1 MRGKERGRKSPPD
14 SLSPEEKLLWS
25 QAMRDAKAL
34 PRGKRPAQKARP
46 EKPAAAQATPGQTS
60 PSARPAAPPPAAR
73 KTNTPPP
80 LTAGAA
86 ADIDRR
92 TAERLKRGQMP
103 VEASLDLHGHTQ
115 AEAHGE
121 LSAFLAAAHAAG
133 RRCVL
138 VVTGKGAR
146 RTGGGVLR
154 AEVPKWL
161 NEPANRARIVAFAG
175 ARPQHGG
182 GGALYVLLRR
192 RRDE

>member
-1 MRGKERGRKSPPD
+1 MSGKERGRKSPP
-14 SLSPEEKLLWS
+14 SGLSAEEKLLWA

-34 PRGKRPAQKARP
+34 PGAKRPAPKPAPKAPVAAASTPAQQR
-46 EKPAAAQATPGQTS
+46 PAAA
-60 PSARPAAPPPAAR
+60 PSATAKKP
-73 KTNTPPP
+73 TTPPP
-80 LTAGAA
+80 LAAGAVV
-86 ADIDRR
+86 DVDRR

-103 VEASLDLHGHTQ
+103 VEATLDLHGHTQ

-121 LSAFLAAAHAAG
+121 LNAFLADAHAAG

-138 VVTGKGAR
+138 IVTGKGAR
-146 RTGGGVLR
+146 TSGGGVLR

-161 NEPANRARIVAFAG
+161 NEAPNRGRIVAFAG

-192 RRDE
+192 RRGE